1 MSPAPR
7 SLALVA
13 ITLSMTSTGCFAT
26 RSDVRVLQTDL
37 ATMRSEFAHRDSLAA
52 AQSTQNVRRLES
64 AVSTQLAAL
73 SDSMRLASARVAKW
87 EAGVNGDMR
96 SMQEQ
101 LLQIQE
107 LVGQSQRRLQ
117 DLRADMEQRSEG
129 QAAPA
134 TGTVDASRPASGS
147 PGPNQLYQ
155 LAADQLQRGSYGTAR
170 AGFEDLL
177 RQYPTSDRAPDAM
190 FNIAESFAAEGRVAE
205 ADSVYQSVVRK
216 YPRAAKAPTALYKHG
231 LLLKRAGRERD
242 ANAAFERVVRE
253 YPRSDEAV
261 LARGQINGR

>member
-7 SLALVA
+7 SLALLT
-13 ITLSMTSTGCFAT
+13 ITLSMTTGCFAT

-37 ATMRSEFAHRDSLAA
+37 ATMRSEFAHRDSLSA
-52 AQSTQNVRRLES
+52 AQTTQSARRLES
-64 AVSTQLAAL
+64 AVSAQLAAL
-73 SDSMRLASARVAKW
+73 SDSMRLASTRVAKW

-117 DLRADMEQRSEG
+117 DLRADMEQRADG
-129 QAAPA
+129 QAPPPV
-134 TGTVDASRPASGS
+134 TSSGDTTRPAGGS

-170 AGFEDLL
+170 SGFEDLL
-177 RQYPTSDRAPDAM
+177 RQYPTSDRAPDAQ

-205 ADSVYQSVVRK
+205 ADSVYQFVVRK

-231 LLLKRAGRERD
+231 LLLKRAGRDRD
-242 ANAAFERVVRE
+242 AIAAFERVVRE